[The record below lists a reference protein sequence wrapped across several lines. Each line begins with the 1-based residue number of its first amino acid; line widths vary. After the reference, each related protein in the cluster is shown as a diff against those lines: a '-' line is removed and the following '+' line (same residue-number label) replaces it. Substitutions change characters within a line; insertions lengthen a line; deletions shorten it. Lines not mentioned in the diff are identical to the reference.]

1 MLYVLENGF
10 CVFLNRRPNVDCDY
24 TIQATATAVG
34 ASECSYPCAGDS
46 GSLCGGQN
54 RICIYYNGAPPP
66 TNKAVVGGWTYKGC
80 FTYVLLSFCVIS
92 AQLSGLSRDNR
103 VTRSLHKKVDIPGGV
118 TVEKCASECKANNY
132 GISGTEYGIECC
144 AYLRLY
150 LIFICILDVS
160 TLKGVVNFSREGPK
174 LRMAI
179 AE

>member
-1 MLYVLENGF
+1 VVEWDLS
-10 CVFLNRRPNVDCDY
+10 VFFNWRPNVDCDY
-24 TIQATATAVG
+24 TTQATATAVG

-54 RICIYYNGAPPP
+54 RVYIYYNGAPPP
-66 TNKAVVGGWTYKGC
+66 TNKPVFGSWTYRGC
-80 FTYVLLSFCVIS
+80 FTYVLLSSCVIS

-103 VTRSLHKKVDIPGGV
+103 VMRSLHKKIDIPGGV

-144 AYLRLY
+144 AYLRLC
-150 LIFICILDVS
+150 LIFICIIDVS
-160 TLKGVVNFSREGPK
+160 TSKGVVYFSREEPK

-179 AE
+179 VE

>member
-24 TIQATATAVG
+24 TIQVTATAVG

-54 RICIYYNGAPPP
+54 RVFIYYNGAPPP
-66 TNKAVVGGWTYKGC
+66 TNKPVVGSWTYKGC
-80 FTYVLLSFCVIS
+80 FTYVLLTFCVIS
-92 AQLSGLSRDNR
+92 ELSGLSRDNR
-103 VTRSLHKKVDIPGGV
+103 VTRSLHKKLDIPDGV

-160 TLKGVVNFSREGPK
+160 TLKGVVNFSREGLK
-174 LRMAI
+174 LGMVI